1 MPCDAS
7 VIRGWN
13 LAANVPYLATPQL
26 SEVRTLLLMFHALRR
41 LSYQRF
47 EPCCSCSMPCD
58 AAVIRGSNLAA
69 NVPCLA
75 THQLSEVRTLLLM
88 FHALQRLSYQ
98 RFEPCC

>member
-13 LAANVPYLATPQL
+13 LAANVPCLATPQLSEVRTLLLMFRALRRISYQRGSNLAANVPCLATPQL

-47 EPCCSCSMPCD
+47 EPCC
-58 AAVIRGSNLAA
+58 
-69 NVPCLA
+69 
-75 THQLSEVRTLLLM
+75 
-88 FHALQRLSYQ
+88 
-98 RFEPCC
+98 

>member
-7 VIRGWN
+7 VIRGSNLAANVPCLATPQLSEVRTLLLMFHAFAISYQRFEPCCSCSNALLSRGWN

-47 EPCCSCSMPCD
+47 EPCC
-58 AAVIRGSNLAA
+58 
-69 NVPCLA
+69 
-75 THQLSEVRTLLLM
+75 
-88 FHALQRLSYQ
+88 
-98 RFEPCC
+98 

>member
-13 LAANVPYLATPQL
+13 LAANVPCLATPQLSEVRTLLLMFQRLEPCLATPLINALRFRGWNLAANVPCLATPQL

-47 EPCCSCSMPCD
+47 EPCC
-58 AAVIRGSNLAA
+58 
-69 NVPCLA
+69 
-75 THQLSEVRTLLLM
+75 
-88 FHALQRLSYQ
+88 
-98 RFEPCC
+98 